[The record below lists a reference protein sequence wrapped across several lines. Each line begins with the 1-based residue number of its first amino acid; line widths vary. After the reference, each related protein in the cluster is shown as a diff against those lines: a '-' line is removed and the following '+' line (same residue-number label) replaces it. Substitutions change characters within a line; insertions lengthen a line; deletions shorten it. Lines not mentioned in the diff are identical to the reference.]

1 MFTPLDI
8 LYIVLAFSAL
18 WISAAVFW
26 FVYQAARILRNVN
39 SAVDEAR
46 DKIGK
51 IESAITGIRNRV
63 DTMSGPAAILIEAAK
78 GIVGYAFEK
87 KRGRAGKK

>member
-18 WISAAVFW
+18 WISAAIFW

-39 SAVDEAR
+39 AAVDEAR

-51 IESAITGIRNRV
+51 IESAITGIKDRF
-63 DTMSGPAAILIEAAK
+63 DTMSGPAAILIETIK
-78 GIVGYAFEK
+78 GVVGYAFEK
-87 KRGRAGKK
+87 KRARGKK